1 MVDCLIV
8 ELCKRLSAYSGL
20 HKLFG
25 FMTEFEFLTLDDLQK
40 CATHLVESYPDDI
53 EASFVDEFVQFKAIL
68 EAGQPRTI
76 THMIGLL
83 KLNGELTTANFCK
96 LCHRCTNILYNSSL

>member
-8 ELCKRLSAYSGL
+8 ELRKRLNAYSGL
-20 HKLFG
+20 HKRFG
-25 FMTEFEFLTLDDLQK
+25 FMTEFESLTLDDLQK

-68 EAGQPRTI
+68 ETDQDRTI
-76 THMIGLL
+76 THMNVLL
-83 KLNGELTTANFCK
+83 KLDGD
-96 LCHRCTNILYNSSL
+96 